1 MSLPAGATG
10 TAAAGEAGV
19 PSPCTAICRIEPA
32 TGWCAGCGRT
42 LEEIAAWRDL
52 DDAGRRAI
60 LARVAAS
67 GFETP
72 PADAQD

>member
-10 TAAAGEAGV
+10 TAAAGVA
-19 PSPCTAICRIEPA
+19 SPCTAICRIEPA

-60 LARVAAS
+60 LARIAAS
-67 GFETP
+67 GFEGP
-72 PADAQD
+72 PAEAQG